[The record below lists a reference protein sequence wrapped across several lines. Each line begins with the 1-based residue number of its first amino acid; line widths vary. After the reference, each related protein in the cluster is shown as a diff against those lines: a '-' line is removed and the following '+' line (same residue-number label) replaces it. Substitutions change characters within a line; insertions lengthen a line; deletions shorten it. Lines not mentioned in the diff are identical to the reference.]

1 MLILGAV
8 SDEICGTNIDPG
20 SLVDWR
26 RVTSLILR
34 WVLPL
39 AEILLWM
46 PHLSQ
51 PFIHLLFSVS
61 GGGTKGK
68 AKFFFI
74 YDAFPKKI
82 PTCSPLSKKEGKS
95 GIYLWAR
102 ENGEI

>member
-20 SLVDWR
+20 SLVGWR
-26 RVTSLILR
+26 ATSLILR
-34 WVLPL
+34 RGLPL

-61 GGGTKGK
+61 GGGTKAK

-74 YDAFPKKI
+74 YDAFPKKN
-82 PTCSPLSKKEGKS
+82 T
-95 GIYLWAR
+95 YLLPSF
-102 ENGEI
+102 

>member
-20 SLVDWR
+20 SPDGWR
-26 RVTSLILR
+26 AKSLILR
-34 WVLPL
+34 RDLSL

-61 GGGTKGK
+61 GGGTKAK

>member
-26 RVTSLILR
+26 RATSLILR
-34 WVLPL
+34 RDLPL

-61 GGGTKGK
+61 GGGTKAK

-74 YDAFPKKI
+74 YDAFPKK
-82 PTCSPLSKKEGKS
+82 TLLAPLFLIKRRQIWDIFMGTRK
-95 GIYLWAR
+95 R
-102 ENGEI
+102 